1 MHHWRRVEHGV
12 SPTRNTARSVRDVSD
27 ESASRRVVAV
37 MRERIASYTDRI
49 RRHRED
55 IMSKTQDA
63 KKAQKK
69 AATKTPKEKKQAK
82 KLKKEAAK
90 RQ

>member
-1 MHHWRRVEHGV
+1 
-12 SPTRNTARSVRDVSD
+12 
-27 ESASRRVVAV
+27 
-37 MRERIASYTDRI
+37 
-49 RRHRED
+49 
-55 IMSKTQDA
+55 MSKTQDA

-82 KLKKEAAK
+82 KFKKEAAK